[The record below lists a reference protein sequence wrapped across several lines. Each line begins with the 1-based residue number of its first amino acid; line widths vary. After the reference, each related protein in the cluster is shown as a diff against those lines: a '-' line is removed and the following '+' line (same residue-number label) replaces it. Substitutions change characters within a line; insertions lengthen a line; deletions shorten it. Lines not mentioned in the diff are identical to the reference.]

1 MTNKD
6 LEFIPEHYN
15 RKLWNY
21 GKMLQLYT
29 SNINIFVNMEECKL
43 IDSEE
48 TIFIQVKKRKET
60 ITLQLDKANTNIHIL
75 TF

>member
-1 MTNKD
+1 MTTKD
-6 LEFIPEHYN
+6 LEFIPEQYN
-15 RKLWNY
+15 CKLWNF

-29 SNINIFVNMEECKL
+29 SNINIFVNMQECKL

-60 ITLQLDKANTNIHIL
+60 ITLQLNKEITNIQLL

>member
-1 MTNKD
+1 
-6 LEFIPEHYN
+6 
-15 RKLWNY
+15 
-21 GKMLQLYT
+21 
-29 SNINIFVNMEECKL
+29 MEECKL